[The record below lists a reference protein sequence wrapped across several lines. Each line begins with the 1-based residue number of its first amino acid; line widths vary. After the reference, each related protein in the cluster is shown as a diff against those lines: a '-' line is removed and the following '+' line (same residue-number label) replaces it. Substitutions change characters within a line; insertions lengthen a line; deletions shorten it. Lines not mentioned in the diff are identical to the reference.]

1 MKTAVISGGGSG
13 LGRELAKVYSNEGY
27 HILLLGRT
35 EEKLESVK
43 EEIITDGGTAS
54 YMTLDIASSEEVQM
68 ISEAIKDKH
77 DIQLLINNAG
87 IGIFGPFLHSSFE
100 EMDKMLSVNFLGT
113 VYLTKALLPSMVD
126 RDSGTIINIISTA
139 GLRGKRNE
147 SYYAAS
153 KFALRG
159 FAESLQKEFE
169 ETGIEIINAYMG
181 GMNTPFWEKSEH
193 VNDPSRLRSP
203 REVAEIIYE
212 ESKTSADIIIESKN
226 K

>member
-35 EEKLESVK
+35 EEKLQAVK

-54 YMTLDIASSEEVQM
+54 FIVIDIASAEEVEKASRQ
-68 ISEAIKDKH
+68 ITEKH
-77 DIQLLINNAG
+77 DVELLINNAG
-87 IGIFGPFLHSSFE
+87 VGIFGPFLQAGFE
-100 EMDKMLSVNFLGT
+100 EIEKMLSVNFLGT
-113 VYLTKALLPSMVD
+113 VYLTKALLPSMVSK
-126 RDSGTIINIISTA
+126 DSGSIINIISTA
-139 GLRGKRNE
+139 GLRGKKNE

-169 ETGIEIINAYMG
+169 ESNINIINAYMG
-181 GMNTPFWEKSEH
+181 GMNTPFWDESQH
-193 VNDPSRLRSP
+193 VQNPSRLRSP

-212 ESKTSADIIIESKN
+212 ESKTSTDIIIESK

>member
-35 EEKLESVK
+35 EEKLQSVK

-54 YMTLDIASSEEVQM
+54 ILVIDIASAEEVEKASRQ
-68 ISEAIKDKH
+68 ITEKYDVE
-77 DIQLLINNAG
+77 LLINNAG
-87 IGIFGPFLHSSFE
+87 VGIFGPFLQAGFE
-100 EMDKMLSVNFLGT
+100 EIEKMLSVNFLGT
-113 VYLTKALLPSMVD
+113 VYLTKALLPSMVSK
-126 RDSGTIINIISTA
+126 DSGSIINIISTA
-139 GLRGKRNE
+139 GLRGKKNE

-169 ETGIEIINAYMG
+169 ESGISIINAYMG
-181 GMNTPFWEKSEH
+181 GMNTPFWDESQH
-193 VNDPSRLRSP
+193 VQDPSRLRSP

-212 ESKTSADIIIESKN
+212 ESKTSSDIIIESK

>member
-13 LGRELAKVYSNEGY
+13 LGRELAIVYSNEGY

-35 EEKLESVK
+35 EEKLQSVK

-54 YMTLDIASSEEVQM
+54 FIVIDIASAEEVEKASRQ
-68 ISEAIKDKH
+68 ITEKH
-77 DIQLLINNAG
+77 DVELLINNAG
-87 IGIFGPFLHSSFE
+87 VGIFGPFLQAGFE
-100 EMDKMLSVNFLGT
+100 EIEKMLSVNFLGT
-113 VYLTKALLPSMVD
+113 VYLTKALLPSMVSK
-126 RDSGTIINIISTA
+126 DSGSIINIISTA
-139 GLRGKRNE
+139 GLRGKKNE

-169 ETGIEIINAYMG
+169 ESGISIINAYMG
-181 GMNTPFWEKSEH
+181 GMNTPFWDDSQH
-193 VNDPSRLRSP
+193 VQNPSRLRSP

-212 ESKTSADIIIESKN
+212 ESKTSTDIIIESK

>member
-13 LGRELAKVYSNEGY
+13 LGRELAKVYSNEGF

-35 EEKLESVK
+35 EEKLQSVK

-54 YMTLDIASSEEVQM
+54 YLTVDIASSEEVKQTC
-68 ISEAIKDKH
+68 EAIKEHH
-77 DIQLLINNAG
+77 DVQLLINNAG
-87 IGIFGPFLHSSFE
+87 VGIFGPFLQASYT
-100 EMDKMLSVNFLGT
+100 EMEKMLSVNFLGT
-113 VYLTKALLPSMVD
+113 VYLTKALLPSMVEKA
-126 RDSGTIINIISTA
+126 SGTVINIISTA
-139 GLRGKRNE
+139 GLRGKKNE

-169 ETGIEIINAYMG
+169 ETGIRIINAYMG
-181 GMNTPFWEKSEH
+181 GMNTPFWEESDH
-193 VNDPSRLRSP
+193 VKDPSRLRSP
-203 REVAEIIYE
+203 KEVAEIIYD
-212 ESKTSADIIIESKN
+212 ESKTSADIIIESK

>member
-13 LGRELAKVYSNEGY
+13 LGRELAKVYSNDGY

-35 EEKLESVK
+35 EEKLQSVK
-43 EEIITDGGTAS
+43 EEIVTDGGTAS
-54 YMTLDIASSEEVQM
+54 YMTVDIAST
-68 ISEAIKDKH
+68 EAVEKVSKEIKDHH
-77 DIQLLINNAG
+77 DVQLLINNAG
-87 IGIFGPFLHSSFE
+87 VGIFGPFLHAPFE
-100 EMDKMLSVNFLGT
+100 DMEKMLSVNFLGT
-113 VYLTKALLPSMVD
+113 VYLTKALLPSMVSK
-126 RDSGTIINIISTA
+126 DSGTIINVISTA
-139 GLRGKRNE
+139 GLRGKKNE

-181 GMNTPFWEKSEH
+181 GMNTPFWDESEH
-193 VNDPSRLRSP
+193 VKDPSRLRSP

-212 ESKTSADIIIESKN
+212 ESKTSTDITIESK

>member
-13 LGRELAKVYSNEGY
+13 LGRELAKVYSNDGY

-35 EEKLESVK
+35 EEKLQSVK

-54 YMTLDIASSEEVQM
+54 YMTVDIASSEEVQKV
-68 ISEAIKDKH
+68 SKAIQEKH
-77 DIQLLINNAG
+77 DVQLLINNAG
-87 IGIFGPFLHSSFE
+87 VGIFGPFLHTSFE
-100 EMDKMLSVNFLGT
+100 EMDHMLSVNFSGT
-113 VYLTKALLPSMVD
+113 VYLTKALLPGMVSK
-126 RDSGTIINIISTA
+126 DSGTIINIISTA
-139 GLRGKRNE
+139 GLRGKKNE

-169 ETGIEIINAYMG
+169 DTGIEIINAYMG
-181 GMNTPFWEKSEH
+181 GMNTPFWDESEH
-193 VNDPSRLRSP
+193 VKDPSRLRSP
-203 REVAEIIYE
+203 REIADIIYD
-212 ESKTSADIIIESKN
+212 ESKTSTDIIIEAK

>member
-35 EEKLESVK
+35 EDKLKAVK
-43 EEIITDGGTAS
+43 DEIVTDGGTAS
-54 YMTLDIASSEEVQM
+54 FIIVDISSSKNVEEASRE
-68 ISEAIKDKH
+68 ILKKH
-77 DIQLLINNAG
+77 DVQLLINNAG
-87 IGIFGPFLHSSFE
+87 VGHFGPFLDTTFE
-100 EMDKMLSVNFLGT
+100 KMDQMLAVNFSGT
-113 VYLTKALLPSMVD
+113 VYLTKALLPSMSKKD
-126 RDSGTIINIISTA
+126 DGIIINIISTA
-139 GLRGKRNE
+139 GLRGKKNE
-147 SYYAAS
+147 SFYAAS

-169 ETGIEIINAYMG
+169 ETGIRIINAYMG
-181 GMNTPFWEKSEH
+181 GMNTPFWDESNH
-193 VNDPSRLRSP
+193 VEDPSRLRSP

-212 ESKTSADIIIESKN
+212 ESKSSTDIIIESK

>member
-35 EEKLESVK
+35 EEKLQAVK

-54 YMTLDIASSEEVQM
+54 FIVIDIASAEEVEKACRQ
-68 ISEAIKDKH
+68 ITEKH
-77 DIQLLINNAG
+77 DVELLINNAG
-87 IGIFGPFLHSSFE
+87 VGIFGPFLQAGFE
-100 EMDKMLSVNFLGT
+100 EIDKMLSVNFLGT
-113 VYLTKALLPSMVD
+113 VYLTKALLPYMVSKN
-126 RDSGTIINIISTA
+126 SGSIINIISTA
-139 GLRGKRNE
+139 GLRGKKNE

-169 ETGIEIINAYMG
+169 GSGISIINAYMG
-181 GMNTPFWEKSEH
+181 GMNTPFWDESHH
-193 VNDPSRLRSP
+193 VQNPSRLRSP

-212 ESKTSADIIIESKN
+212 ESKTSTDIIIESK

>member
-13 LGRELAKVYSNEGY
+13 LGRELAIVYSNEGY

-35 EEKLESVK
+35 EEKLQSVK

-54 YMTLDIASSEEVQM
+54 FIVIDIASAEEVEKASRQ
-68 ISEAIKDKH
+68 ITEKH
-77 DIQLLINNAG
+77 DVELLINNAG
-87 IGIFGPFLHSSFE
+87 VGIFGPFLQAGFE
-100 EMDKMLSVNFLGT
+100 EIEKMLSVNFLGT
-113 VYLTKALLPSMVD
+113 VYLTKALLPSMVSK
-126 RDSGTIINIISTA
+126 DSGSIINIISTA
-139 GLRGKRNE
+139 GLRGKKNE

-169 ETGIEIINAYMG
+169 ESGISIINAYMG
-181 GMNTPFWEKSEH
+181 GMNTPFWDESQH
-193 VNDPSRLRSP
+193 VQDPSRLRSP

-212 ESKTSADIIIESKN
+212 ESKTSTDIIIESK

>member
-35 EEKLESVK
+35 KEKLQSVK
-43 EEIITDGGTAS
+43 EEIAVDGSTAS
-54 YMTLDIASSEEVQM
+54 CITLDIACPEDVQK
-68 ISEAIKDKH
+68 ISKEINDKH
-77 DIQLLINNAG
+77 DVQLLINNAG
-87 IGIFGPFLHSSFE
+87 VGIFGPFLDMPFE
-100 EMDKMLSVNFLGT
+100 EMDKMLSVNFSGT
-113 VYLTKALLPSMVD
+113 VYLTKALLPAMVEK
-126 RDSGTIINIISTA
+126 DSGSILNIISTA
-139 GLRGKRNE
+139 GLRGKKHE

-169 ETGIEIINAYMG
+169 ETGIQIINAYMG
-181 GMNTPFWEKSEH
+181 GMNTPFWDESEH
-193 VNDPSRLRSP
+193 VQDPSRLRSP

-212 ESKTSADIIIESKN
+212 ESKISAEIIIESK
-226 K
+226 

>member
-35 EEKLESVK
+35 EEKLQSVK
-43 EEIITDGGTAS
+43 EEIVTDGGTAS
-54 YMTLDIASSEEVQM
+54 FMVIDIASALEVEKV
-68 ISEAIKDKH
+68 SRAITEKH
-77 DIQLLINNAG
+77 DVQLLVNNAG
-87 IGIFGPFLHSSFE
+87 VGIFGPFLQASFE
-100 EMDKMLSVNFLGT
+100 DIEKMLSVNFLGT
-113 VYLTKALLPSMVD
+113 VYLTKALLPSMVSK
-126 RDSGTIINIISTA
+126 DSGSIINIISTA
-139 GLRGKRNE
+139 GLRGKKNE

-159 FAESLQKEFE
+159 FSESLQKEFE
-169 ETGIEIINAYMG
+169 GSGIDIINAYMG
-181 GMNTPFWEKSEH
+181 GMNTPFWDESQH
-193 VNDPSRLRSP
+193 VKDPSRLRSP

-212 ESKTSADIIIESKN
+212 ESKTSMDIIIESK

>member
-27 HILLLGRT
+27 HILLLGRN
-35 EEKLESVK
+35 EEKLQSVK
-43 EEIITDGGTAS
+43 EEIVTDGGTAS
-54 YMTLDIASSEEVQM
+54 YMTVDIASPEEVESVSKTIQNN
-68 ISEAIKDKH
+68 H
-77 DIQLLINNAG
+77 DVELLINNAG
-87 IGIFGPFLHSSFE
+87 VGIFGPFLHTSFE

-113 VYLTKALLPSMVD
+113 VYLTKALLPSMVEK
-126 RDSGTIINIISTA
+126 DSGTIINIISTA
-139 GLRGKRNE
+139 GLRGKKNE

-169 ETGIEIINAYMG
+169 DTGIEIINAYMG
-181 GMNTPFWEKSEH
+181 GMNTPFWDESEH
-193 VNDPSRLRSP
+193 VKDPSRLRSP
-203 REVAEIIYE
+203 SEVAEIIYE
-212 ESKTSADIIIESKN
+212 ESKTTADIVIESK

>member
-35 EEKLESVK
+35 EDKLQMVK
-43 EEIITDGGTAS
+43 EEIVTDGGTAS
-54 YMTLDIASSEEVQM
+54 FMVIDIASTEQVEEVSRQ
-68 ISEAIKDKH
+68 ITEKH
-77 DIQLLINNAG
+77 DVELLINNAG
-87 IGIFGPFLHSSFE
+87 VGLFGPFLQAGFDE
-100 EMDKMLSVNFLGT
+100 IDKMLSVNFLGT
-113 VYLTKALLPSMVD
+113 VYLTKALLPSMVSK
-126 RDSGTIINIISTA
+126 DSGTIINIISTA
-139 GLRGKRNE
+139 GLRGKKNE

-169 ETGIEIINAYMG
+169 ESGIDIINAYMG
-181 GMNTPFWEKSEH
+181 GMNTPFWTDSQH
-193 VNDPSRLRSP
+193 VSDPSRLRSP

-212 ESKTSADIIIESKN
+212 ESKTSTDIIIESK